1 MTVLPIVQLSGTPRY
16 SGCIGKSNLVIIGN
30 CIITLASHNSKS
42 DRQLVRGIKPVV
54 QFTLV
59 QISAIIQHN
68 IAGAVRCL
76 NFPISNCVVFFRQI
90 GKFRTR
96 CTIRENDRKKDGH
109 IMCAVLFPYS
119 IAFVLRMTFIPVP
132 LCGSIVLPAGIIAL
146 TASMRFKAIILN
158 GNHFT
163 FAAVTVHA
171 AAIAHAG
178 IRSRLSCS
186 HIQTIRSQC
195 SAEFSKRHIVAE
207 SRHKLRTRPI
217 LLVIYCRQGNNLR
230 RVIVDT
236 VCIVPSNTM
245 LQIIAALPGE
255 GIVPIGIAIGVNV
268 ILECL
273 IDALGNRCIAVV
285 VDFLHKCLYILN
297 AIRTKHRD

>member
-1 MTVLPIVQLSGTPRY
+1 MTVLPIVQLSGAPRY

-59 QISAIIQHN
+59 QVGTFIQHN

-90 GKFRTR
+90 GKFRAC

-132 LCGSIVLPAGIIAL
+132 LCGGIVLPAGIVTL
-146 TASMRFKAIILN
+146 TASMGFKAVVLD
-158 GNHFT
+158 GNHLA

-178 IRSRLSCS
+178 IRS
-186 HIQTIRSQC
+186 
-195 SAEFSKRHIVAE
+195 
-207 SRHKLRTRPI
+207 
-217 LLVIYCRQGNNLR
+217 
-230 RVIVDT
+230 
-236 VCIVPSNTM
+236 
-245 LQIIAALPGE
+245 
-255 GIVPIGIAIGVNV
+255 
-268 ILECL
+268 
-273 IDALGNRCIAVV
+273 
-285 VDFLHKCLYILN
+285 
-297 AIRTKHRD
+297 

>member
-1 MTVLPIVQLSGTPRY
+1 MTVLPIVQLSGAPRY
-16 SGCIGKSNLVIIGN
+16 GRCIGESNLVIIGHG
-30 CIITLASHNSKS
+30 ILSLAGHNSKS
-42 DRQLVRGIKPVV
+42 NRQLVRGIKPVV

-68 IAGAVRCL
+68 IAGTVRCL

-90 GKFRTR
+90 GKFRTC

-109 IMCAVLFPYS
+109 IMCAALFPYR
-119 IAFVLRMTFIPVP
+119 ITLIFCMVFIPVP
-132 LCGSIVLPAGIIAL
+132 LCDGIVLPAGIVTL
-146 TASMRFKAIILN
+146 TASMGFKAVVLD
-158 GNHFT
+158 GNYLA

-207 SRHKLRTRPI
+207 SRQQL
-217 LLVIYCRQGNNLR
+217 
-230 RVIVDT
+230 
-236 VCIVPSNTM
+236 
-245 LQIIAALPGE
+245 
-255 GIVPIGIAIGVNV
+255 
-268 ILECL
+268 
-273 IDALGNRCIAVV
+273 
-285 VDFLHKCLYILN
+285 
-297 AIRTKHRD
+297 

>member
-1 MTVLPIVQLSGTPRY
+1 MAVLPIVQLSGTPRY
-16 SGCIGKSNLVIIGN
+16 SGCIGKSNLVFIGN

-42 DRQLVRGIKPVV
+42 DRQLVRSIKPVV
-54 QFTLV
+54 QFALV
-59 QISAIIQHN
+59 QVGAFIQHN
-68 IAGAVRCL
+68 IAGAVCRSD
-76 NFPISNCVVFFRQI
+76 FPISNSVIFFRQI

-132 LCGSIVLPAGIIAL
+132 LCGGIVLPAGIVTL
-146 TASMRFKAIILN
+146 TASMGFKAVVLD
-158 GNHFT
+158 GNHLA

-195 SAEFSKRHIVAE
+195 SAEFSKRHIVAQ
-207 SRHKLRTRPI
+207 SRQQL
-217 LLVIYCRQGNNLR
+217 
-230 RVIVDT
+230 
-236 VCIVPSNTM
+236 
-245 LQIIAALPGE
+245 
-255 GIVPIGIAIGVNV
+255 
-268 ILECL
+268 
-273 IDALGNRCIAVV
+273 
-285 VDFLHKCLYILN
+285 
-297 AIRTKHRD
+297 

>member
-1 MTVLPIVQLSGTPRY
+1 MTL
-16 SGCIGKSNLVIIGN
+16 
-30 CIITLASHNSKS
+30 
-42 DRQLVRGIKPVV
+42 
-54 QFTLV
+54 
-59 QISAIIQHN
+59 
-68 IAGAVRCL
+68 
-76 NFPISNCVVFFRQI
+76 
-90 GKFRTR
+90 
-96 CTIRENDRKKDGH
+96 
-109 IMCAVLFPYS
+109 
-119 IAFVLRMTFIPVP
+119 IPVP
-132 LCGSIVLPAGIIAL
+132 LCGGIVLPAGIVTL
-146 TASMRFKAIILN
+146 TASMGFKAIILD
-158 GNHFT
+158 GNYLA

-186 HIQTIRSQC
+186 HIQTIFCQST
-195 SAEFSKRHIVAE
+195 AEFCKGHIVAE

-255 GIVPIGIAIGVNV
+255 GIVPIGIAIGVNI

-273 IDALGNRCIAVV
+273 IDALGNRCISVI
-285 VDFLHKCLYILN
+285 VDFLHKRLN
-297 AIRTKHRD
+297 VLNTIRAKHRGRRCAAHLTQQAHNNQEQ

>member
-1 MTVLPIVQLSGTPRY
+1 
-16 SGCIGKSNLVIIGN
+16 
-30 CIITLASHNSKS
+30 
-42 DRQLVRGIKPVV
+42 
-54 QFTLV
+54 
-59 QISAIIQHN
+59 
-68 IAGAVRCL
+68 
-76 NFPISNCVVFFRQI
+76 
-90 GKFRTR
+90 
-96 CTIRENDRKKDGH
+96 
-109 IMCAVLFPYS
+109 MCAVLFPYS

-186 HIQTIRSQC
+186 HIQTMRSQC

-217 LLVIYCRQGNNLR
+217 LLVIYGCQKDDLC
-230 RVIVDT
+230 RVIVDAIG
-236 VCIVPSNTM
+236 IVPSNTM

-273 IDALGNRCIAVV
+273 IDALGNRCISVV

-297 AIRTKHRD
+297 TIRAKHGGGRCATHLPQQADDNQK